1 MHAKTTDKIFFI
13 RFTSFLPAMVE
24 FAIKRVSYIF
34 LLQLIDWDRITSFPE
49 ISHYVDRRRQNK
61 SSDHGNKRYHPFF
74 QG

>member
-34 LLQLIDWDRITSFPE
+34 LLQLIDRDRITSFPE
-49 ISHYVDRRRQNK
+49 NSHYVDRRRQSKNSNHGDK
-61 SSDHGNKRYHPFF
+61 SYHPFL
-74 QG
+74 QS